1 MPLQAF
7 YFCEK
12 QEKITQPGPFNR
24 GEKVGGIVMAKTK
37 SSVTTVPPPQIP
49 WFKVVRGFSTCEF
62 GCPT

>member
-37 SSVTTVPPPQIP
+37 SSVTTVSPPKYPGL
-49 WFKVVRGFSTCEF
+49 K
-62 GCPT
+62 